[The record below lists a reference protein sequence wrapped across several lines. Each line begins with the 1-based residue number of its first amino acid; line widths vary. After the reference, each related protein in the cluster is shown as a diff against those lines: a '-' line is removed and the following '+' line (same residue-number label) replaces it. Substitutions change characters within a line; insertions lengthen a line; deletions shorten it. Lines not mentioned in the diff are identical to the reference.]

1 MAKFLKAC
9 VFAFLEHFVPS
20 ALHFA
25 FGIKACAGVRIAKE
39 RDREVKMISNF
50 FFISLLY

>member
-1 MAKFLKAC
+1 MAKLLKAC

-25 FGIKACAGVRIAKE
+25 LGTKACAGVRIENE
-39 RDREVKMISNF
+39 RDRAVKTISNF